1 MKEKDENS
9 SDGNFSVKDKEIT
22 YDNIKEFRKVL
33 KNKDHLSVRL
43 TNFES
48 IKININSNSYSKIN
62 KMLQTNPEENIVFY
76 FKNKKLKN
84 SCNSLSRSFRNRNS
98 DSSFSSS
105 LTIENDNNI
114 KNEKINTDI
123 KSPKIDNILNNNNN
137 NILNNNFLNE
147 SDENNN
153 ETNEYSKNNNK
164 NIQKLIINNNSEKKY
179 QNLDININ
187 NRKFI
192 IFKWIFHFYLIFGI
206 ILFFHFISFI
216 LSNYNDYS
224 YKWLCIF
231 LIIVLLYI
239 GYVGIKNR
247 ISNDNYL
254 LDKNRLFWANVLIFI
269 LTMIN
274 LIELALIGGNFKFI
288 KEQGII
294 GYLMI
299 IIYLMALYVEVVF
312 VMYYDIIIKEITLE
326 RFDKYSIEEMN
337 SNNLN
342 IQLVD
347 SN

>member
-9 SDGNFSVKDKEIT
+9 SSDNYSKKEKEIT
-22 YDNIKEFRKVL
+22 YDNIEQFIQILNK
-33 KNKDHLSVRL
+33 KDHFSVHL

-48 IKININSNSYSKIN
+48 IKININNSSFTKIN

-76 FKNKKLKN
+76 FKNKKLQN
-84 SCNSLSRSFRNRNS
+84 SQNNLSRSFRERNS

-114 KNEKINTDI
+114 KKEKINADK
-123 KSPKIDNILNNNNN
+123 KSQKIDNIISGNN
-137 NILNNNFLNE
+137 NILNDNFLNE
-147 SDENNN
+147 YDENIN
-153 ETNEYSKNNNK
+153 ENYEFTKNNNK
-164 NIQKLIINNNSEKKY
+164 SIQNFINNHSEKNT
-179 QNLDININ
+179 QNLEININ
-187 NRKFI
+187 NRRFI

-206 ILFFHFISFI
+206 ILFIHYISFI
-216 LSNYNDYS
+216 FSKYNTYS
-224 YKWLCIF
+224 YKSLCIL
-231 LIIVLLYI
+231 LIIALISI
-239 GYVGIKNR
+239 GYLGIKNR

-254 LDKNRLFWANVLIFI
+254 LDKNRLLWANILIFI

-274 LIELALIGGNFKFI
+274 LIELALIGRNFKFI

-299 IIYLMALYVEVVF
+299 IIYLMALFIEVVF
-312 VMYYDIIIKEITLE
+312 IMYYDIIIKEITLE
-326 RFDKYSIEEMN
+326 RFDKYSIEEIN
-337 SNNLN
+337 QNNLN